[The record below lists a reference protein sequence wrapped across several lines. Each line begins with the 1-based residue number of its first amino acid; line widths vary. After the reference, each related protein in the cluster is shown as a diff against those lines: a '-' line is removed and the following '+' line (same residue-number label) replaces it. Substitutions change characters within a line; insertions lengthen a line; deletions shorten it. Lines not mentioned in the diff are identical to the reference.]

1 MNAQG
6 GPSSLPGPGGPGEA
20 TSSAASTTAEG
31 GVHLCMALHPLPRSR
46 LVYLFQPRAACAKAG
61 PDVCSDVRVSGHCTG
76 PQYYE

>member
-20 TSSAASTTAEG
+20 TSSAASITAAG
-31 GVHLCMALHPLPRSR
+31 GVHLCMALQPLLPSR
-46 LVYLFQPRAACAKAG
+46 MVYLFQPRAAG
-61 PDVCSDVRVSGHCTG
+61 PDVRSDVRVSGYCTG